1 MKLPGY
7 GCQLSCERI
16 SCTKGGRLAL
26 HQVLAGKLCFT
37 FTFLKP
43 LLNCQWCS
51 NSGVVVTHTLE
62 RILFFDLGV
71 AVTEINTKKSIET
84 RNKKHQKC
92 KKM

>member
-1 MKLPGY
+1 MK
-7 GCQLSCERI
+7 EIR
-16 SCTKGGRLAL
+16 CTKGDRLAL

-62 RILFFDLGV
+62 RILFFDLSV
-71 AVTEINTKKSIET
+71 AVTEINTKKKY
-84 RNKKHQKC
+84 RNKK
-92 KKM
+92 

>member
-1 MKLPGY
+1 MK
-7 GCQLSCERI
+7 EI
-16 SCTKGGRLAL
+16 SCTKGGRLAI

-51 NSGVVVTHTLE
+51 NSGVVVTHTL
-62 RILFFDLGV
+62 FFDLGV

-84 RNKKHQKC
+84 RNKNIKNVKRC
-92 KKM
+92 RDGMPKSMRTR

>member
-1 MKLPGY
+1 MKEIRY
-7 GCQLSCERI
+7 
-16 SCTKGGRLAL
+16 TKGGRLAL

-62 RILFFDLGV
+62 RIFFDLGV

-84 RNKKHQKC
+84 RNKKH
-92 KKM
+92 

>member
-1 MKLPGY
+1 M
-7 GCQLSCERI
+7 SCHVKEI

-43 LLNCQWCS
+43 LLNCEWCS

-71 AVTEINTKKSIET
+71 TEINTKKSIET
-84 RNKKHQKC
+84 RNKKTL
-92 KKM
+92 KM

>member
-1 MKLPGY
+1 MKLPGTVV
-7 GCQLSCERI
+7 SCHVKED
-16 SCTKGGRLAL
+16 SCTKEGRLAL

-71 AVTEINTKKSIET
+71 AVTEINTKKV
-84 RNKKHQKC
+84 
-92 KKM
+92 